1 MSQPQS
7 ATFSSPSPAT
17 LPPSPCLMQHTMAH
31 ALLCQSVVL
40 VSRRVL
46 ALDARNCRWS
56 WGHVAQHVLHVAD
69 VVVAAAAAAATAAA
83 AACNVCKNVL
93 LHVVA
98 IFYF

>member
-1 MSQPQS
+1 MRHVS
-7 ATFSSPSPAT
+7 ATVSNLLQSLPHVPSI
-17 LPPSPCLMQHTMAH
+17 PSLMQHTMAL
-31 ALLCQSVVL
+31 ALLCQSVVP

-69 VVVAAAAAAATAAA
+69 VVVAAAAAAAA

>member
-1 MSQPQS
+1 MRHVS
-7 ATFSSPSPAT
+7 ATVSSLLHSLPHLPLFPS
-17 LPPSPCLMQHTMAH
+17 LMQHTMAL
-31 ALLCQSVVL
+31 ALLCQSVVP

-69 VVVAAAAAAATAAA
+69 VVVAAAAAA
-83 AACNVCKNVL
+83 CNVCKNVL

>member
-17 LPPSPCLMQHTMAH
+17 PPPCVIQHTMAH
-31 ALLCQSVVL
+31 AQLCQSVVL

-69 VVVAAAAAAATAAA
+69 VVVAAAAAATAAA

>member
-7 ATFSSPSPAT
+7 ATFSSPTPIP
-17 LPPSPCLMQHTMAH
+17 LFFPSLMQHTMAL
-31 ALLCQSVVL
+31 ALLCQSVVP

-69 VVVAAAAAAATAAA
+69 VVVAAAAAAA
-83 AACNVCKNVL
+83 ACNVCKNVL